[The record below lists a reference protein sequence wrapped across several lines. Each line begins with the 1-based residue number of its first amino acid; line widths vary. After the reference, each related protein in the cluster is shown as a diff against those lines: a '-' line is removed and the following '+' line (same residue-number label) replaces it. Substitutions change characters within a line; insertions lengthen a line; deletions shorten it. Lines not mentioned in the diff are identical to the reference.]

1 MTHTLH
7 RLGNPQ
13 SLRRDFVVLA
23 IASQTAGARGSA
35 RKFREFA
42 DIVLKYNPLNFGDMK
57 SGNMLKMDVDTIH
70 AGYCDNSIVHAV
82 FTDEDTVA
90 NVLKELKDADLGLS
104 IVVSGLLDRT
114 ATCCNTAGLKPHTV
128 QYSLG
133 IFGQTDLLPQH
144 WILEMSTMCG
154 HGMVSFSLIEELAE
168 RVKDRRITTEEAVH
182 ELARQCHCG
191 VFNPDRAT
199 RILKKI
205 VGQTNNK
212 QSRNAL
218 GYNRHQLE
226 NSDGNE

>member
-23 IASQTAGARGSA
+23 IASQTAGPRGGA
-35 RKFREFA
+35 HTFREFA
-42 DIVLKYNPLNFGDMK
+42 DIVLKYHPLNFGDMK
-57 SGNMLKMDVDTIH
+57 SGNVLKMDVDTIH

-82 FTDEDTVA
+82 FADENTVA
-90 NVLKELKDADLGLS
+90 NVLKELKEADLGLS
-104 IVVSGLLDRT
+104 IVVSGLLDQT

-133 IFGQTDLLPQH
+133 IFGRTELLPQP

-154 HGMVSFSLIEELAE
+154 HGMVASSLIEELADQ
-168 RVKDRRITTEEAVH
+168 VADQRITAEEAAH
-182 ELARQCHCG
+182 DLARQCHCG
-191 VFNPDRAT
+191 VFNPDRAI

-205 VGQTNNK
+205 RVQK
-212 QSRNAL
+212 SR
-218 GYNRHQLE
+218 
-226 NSDGNE
+226 